1 MHNNTYEFKSHVDL
15 IKWQIRQQNLNF
27 RRVSKLTG
35 IHPSY
40 FSRVMK
46 GIGRFSQMQLFLVAD
61 LLKFSEE
68 QKNFLVLLW
77 NYSESTLPTEK
88 LFFKKKIAEVRD
100 QKLKVSANISV
111 PVIDPIHT
119 KIQLESYYNNA
130 ITAEIHMLLTLPQYC
145 NNLEALRDR
154 VRLSPAKFEKELQK
168 LKETGLIEMSNG
180 KINKIQQNLHL
191 DEDHPL
197 SQRNHINWR
206 LQSIQNLEVDSPAQ
220 FDYHLS
226 AVFSCDEQGKSQ
238 IRDSLRKAVIAA
250 QKIASQCTHN
260 NEVYH
265 LVIDLF

>member
-1 MHNNTYEFKSHVDL
+1 MHNNTYEFKSYIDL
-15 IKWQIRQQNLNF
+15 VKWQIRQQNLNF
-27 RRVSKLTG
+27 RQVSKLTG

-88 LFFKKKIAEVRD
+88 LFFKKKIAEIRN
-100 QKLKVSANISV
+100 QKLKVSANISA
-111 PVIDPIHT
+111 PVVDPIHNNT
-119 KIQLESYYNNA
+119 QLEAYYSNA
-130 ITAEIHMLLTLPQYC
+130 ITAEIHMLLTLPQYY
-145 NNLEALRDR
+145 NNLEDLRKR
-154 VRLSPAKFEKELQK
+154 VRLSSAKFEKELQK
-168 LKETGLIEMSNG
+168 LREAGLIE
-180 KINKIQQNLHL
+180 INNRKVSKIQQNLHL
-191 DEDHPL
+191 DEEHPL

-206 LQSIQNLEVDSPAQ
+206 LQSIQNLEADSPGQ

-226 AVFSCDEQGKSQ
+226 AVFSCDEQSKSQ
-238 IRDSLRKAVIAA
+238 IRDILRKAVIAA
-250 QKIASQCTHN
+250 QKIAEQCSNN